1 MPQRSPLIIHYK
13 TSQIVWLV
21 LAVAVI
27 LYAVAL
33 AGFFYGNKT
42 YSDNQNYI
50 AELETGIDE
59 LSAGLAQKQT
69 ALATLQLTAQVDAAA
84 LEQTRQHMLDMQ
96 RQIYRREQELK
107 LYREMLQ
114 DNGKTIGLKV
124 SDILIVRVGDRQ
136 FQYDWVV
143 QHKSVEAKALRV
155 NAKIWVIG
163 NQDNKL
169 ITLSLDEIDA
179 EVDDLPIQLKMK
191 YFSINRGIM
200 TLPEGFSPQQI
211 RVTLRYPWTEKP
223 QFDKKLPWIVEE

>member
-69 ALATLQLTAQVDAAA
+69 ALATLQLTAQMDAAA

-143 QHKSVEAKALRV
+143 QQKSVEAKALRV

>member
-143 QHKSVEAKALRV
+143 QQKSVEAKALRV

>member
-1 MPQRSPLIIHYK
+1 MPLRSPLIVHYRA
-13 TSQIVWLV
+13 SQIVWLA

-42 YSDNQNYI
+42 YSDNQAYI
-50 AELETGIDE
+50 GELETGIDE
-59 LSAGLAQKQT
+59 LSQGLALKQT

-84 LEQTRQHMLDMQ
+84 LEQTRQQMLDMQ

-114 DNGKTIGLKV
+114 DNTKTTGLKV
-124 SDILIVRVGDRQ
+124 GDIHIEQVGDRQ
-136 FQYDWVV
+136 FQYDWVA
-143 QHKSVEAKALRV
+143 QQKNHEAKNLQV

-163 NQDNKL
+163 KQDNKPV
-169 ITLSLDEIDA
+169 TLSLDEIDA

-200 TLPEGFSPQQI
+200 TLPEGFSPEQI

>member
-1 MPQRSPLIIHYK
+1 MPQRSPLIIHYR
-13 TSQIVWLV
+13 TSQIIWLV
-21 LAVAVI
+21 LIVAVI
-27 LYAVAL
+27 LYGVAL

-42 YSDNQNYI
+42 YSDNQIYI
-50 AELETGIDE
+50 AELEAGIDE
-59 LSAGLAQKQT
+59 LTEGLVQKQT
-69 ALATLQLTAQVDAAA
+69 ALAALQLTAQVDAAA
-84 LEQTRQHMLDMQ
+84 LEQTRQQMLDMQ

-114 DNGKTIGLKV
+114 DNTKTIGLKV
-124 SDILIVRVGDRQ
+124 GDIHIEQVGDRQ
-136 FQYDWVV
+136 FQYDWVA
-143 QHKSVEAKALRV
+143 QQKNHEAKNLRI
-155 NAKIWVIG
+155 NANIWVLGSQHGQSI
-163 NQDNKL
+163 
-169 ITLSLDEIDA
+169 SLPLNEIDA